1 MSLPARQRRMLDGIE
16 VALRASEPHMTSMF
30 AIFTRLAQNDL
41 AALPERLPRFR
52 FRMSAGLRAFV
63 LLPALFAMLITGVVL
78 GGTARGSS
86 CGGVRITGFA
96 LNRVSPGV
104 HDRAACGQPLRPAAR
119 LSPAKPAGTTSGAS
133 GSVKSSSVKSSGVKS
148 GLTVTWPSLLVRPG

>member
-1 MSLPARQRRMLDGIE
+1 MSLPARQRRVLDGIE

-30 AIFTRLAQNDL
+30 TIFTRLAENDR
-41 AALPERLPRFR
+41 ATLPERLPRFR

-104 HDRAACGQPLRPAAR
+104 HDRAACGGPLRPAGR
-119 LSPAKPAGTTSGAS
+119 VSPARPAGTTSGARS
-133 GSVKSSSVKSSGVKS
+133 GGAKS